1 MSGPLRRHR
10 LLSDT
15 QERPAIRRSLAG
27 EEAKPALAG
36 IAGRVQG
43 LHPAAAAGEQRA
55 LVLAPLGGEDSV
67 LEHGER
73 AAEAAGGVGAGFG
86 PELRGRGFNRRRKEK
101 ERQSQARRM
110 RGCPWRLRLD
120 RGSDTGR
127 SEWRPRIASGSQQ
140 NAWSICLEAR
150 IAANQGG
157 SR

>member
-1 MSGPLRRHR
+1 M
-10 LLSDT
+10 
-15 QERPAIRRSLAG
+15 
-27 EEAKPALAG
+27 
-36 IAGRVQG
+36 
-43 LHPAAAAGEQRA
+43 
-55 LVLAPLGGEDSV
+55 

-73 AAEAAGGVGAGFG
+73 AAEAAGGAGAGFG

-110 RGCPWRLRLD
+110 GSCPWRQRLD

-127 SEWRPRIASGSQQ
+127 SEWRLGIASGSQQ

-150 IAANQGG
+150 TAANQGG